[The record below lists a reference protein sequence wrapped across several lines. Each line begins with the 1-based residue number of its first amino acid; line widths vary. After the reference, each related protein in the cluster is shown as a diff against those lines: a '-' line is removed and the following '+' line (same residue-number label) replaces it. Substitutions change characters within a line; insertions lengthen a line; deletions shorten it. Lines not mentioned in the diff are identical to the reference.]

1 LGFCRSHQDKTL
13 RVYTNRSRNSW
24 DIPSGRILFGHNIRT
39 VAPTWMTLS
48 PMGFCILEEE

>member
-1 LGFCRSHQDKTL
+1 LGFCRSHQGKTL